1 MRAEIRYFWTPFH
14 AKIATDNKQ
23 LSEEVEVPRMSD
35 YPLVPTPLDPEQT
48 LATAGQIAN
57 QYAAQGA
64 FADYLSRQSDNTL
77 RAQAASLARFA
88 DYLNRIGEG
97 VGQSFGADM
106 TAFAAAVAAF
116 PDGPVPDPDAW
127 QGISWGLVEG
137 FRNWMVQEGDAVSTI
152 NARLSAVKTYA
163 KLAMKAGA
171 LTPEEYAVIRTVAG
185 YSQKEAKRVNER
197 REITRRG
204 HKKAQHVSID
214 KRQARKLKKQP
225 DTPQGRRDA
234 LMMCLL
240 LDHGLRVGEVTRL
253 QVSDFD
259 LKAGEMRFYRPKV
272 DKTQTHKLSGDTQ
285 RALQAWFESGDAH
298 AVGPL
303 LRASRKN
310 GELTDAGMTEW
321 AISQRVRTLGE
332 RIGLDGLSAHDC
344 RHYWATFWADKVDV
358 LRLQEAGGWSSLAMP
373 RRYVEESEIANEGM
387 A

>member
-1 MRAEIRYFWTPFH
+1 VTTSDDSH
-14 AKIATDNKQ
+14 
-23 LSEEVEVPRMSD
+23 LSIIPPSD
-35 YPLVPTPLDPEQT
+35 DDISPPEHGT
-48 LATAGQIAN
+48 LAFAGQAAN
-57 QYAAQGA
+57 DYAAQGV
-64 FADYLSRQSDNTL
+64 FVDYLSRKSDNTI
-77 RAQAASLARFA
+77 RSQAASLHRFA
-88 DYLNRIGEG
+88 DYLDRVGERI
-97 VGQSFGADM
+97 GQSFGADIA
-106 TAFAAAVAAF
+106 AFAEAVAVF
-116 PDGPVPDPDAW
+116 PDGPTPDPDAW
-127 QGISWGLVEG
+127 TGISWGLVEG

-163 KLAMKAGA
+163 KLAMKAGV
-171 LTPEEYAVIRTVAG
+171 LTPEEYAVMRTVAG

-214 KRQARKLKKQP
+214 KKQARRLKKRP

-234 LMMCLL
+234 LMVCLL
-240 LDHGLRVGEVTRL
+240 LDHGLRVGEVARL

-259 LKAGEMRFYRPKV
+259 LKAGEMHFYRPKV
-272 DKTQTHKLSGDTQ
+272 DKTQTHILSGDTQ
-285 RALQAWFESGDAH
+285 RALQAWFDNGDAP
-298 AVGPL
+298 AIGPL

-310 GELTDAGMTEW
+310 GELTDVGMTEW
-321 AISQRVRTLGE
+321 SISQRVRTLGE

-373 RRYVEESEIANEGM
+373 RRYVEESEIANDGM

>member
-1 MRAEIRYFWTPFH
+1 MSNPNDHQLIPFEPSDDLTPRQNYSLGF
-14 AKIATDNKQ
+14 
-23 LSEEVEVPRMSD
+23 
-35 YPLVPTPLDPEQT
+35 
-48 LATAGQIAN
+48 AGQVAN
-57 QYAAQGA
+57 GHAAQGV
-64 FADYLSRQSDNTL
+64 FVDYLSRKSDNTI
-77 RAQAASLARFA
+77 RSQAASLTRFA
-88 DYLNRIGEG
+88 DYLDRIGESI
-97 VGQSFGADM
+97 GQSFGADM
-106 TAFAAAVAAF
+106 AAFAEAVAAF
-116 PDGPVPDPDAW
+116 PDSPTPDPDAW
-127 QGISWGLVEG
+127 VGISWGLVEG

-163 KLAMKAGA
+163 RLAMKAGA

-197 REITRRG
+197 REVTRRG
-204 HKKAQHVSID
+204 YKKEQHVSID

-234 LMMCLL
+234 LILCLL
-240 LDHGLRVGEVTRL
+240 LDHGLRVGEVARL

-272 DKTQTHKLSGDTQ
+272 DKTQTHKLSADTA
-285 RALQAWFESGDAH
+285 RALQAWFDNGDAP
-298 AVGPL
+298 AVGLL

-310 GELTDAGMTEW
+310 GELTEVGMTEW
-321 AISQRVRTLGE
+321 SISQRVRTLGE
-332 RIGLDGLSAHDC
+332 RIDLDGLSAHDC

>member
-1 MRAEIRYFWTPFH
+1 VTASDDDHLTVILSDDDLTSGFLARAGR
-14 AKIATDNKQ
+14 
-23 LSEEVEVPRMSD
+23 V
-35 YPLVPTPLDPEQT
+35 
-48 LATAGQIAN
+48 AN
-57 QYAAQGA
+57 DHAAQSV
-64 FADYLSRQSDNTL
+64 FVDYLSRKSDNTI
-77 RAQAASLARFA
+77 RSQAASLNRFA
-88 DYLNRIGEG
+88 DYLDCVGEG
-97 VGQSFGADM
+97 TGQALGADIA
-106 TAFAAAVAAF
+106 AFADAVSAF
-116 PDGPVPDPDAW
+116 PDGPLPDPDAW
-127 QGISWGLVEG
+127 RGISWGLVEG

-171 LTPEEYAVIRTVAG
+171 LTPEEYAVIRAVAG

-197 REITRRG
+197 RDVTRRG
-204 HKKAQHVSID
+204 YKKAQHVSID
-214 KRQARKLKKQP
+214 KKQALKLKKQP

-234 LMMCLL
+234 LMTCLL
-240 LDHGLRVGEVTRL
+240 LDHGLRVGEVARL
-253 QVSDFD
+253 LVSDFD
-259 LKAGEMRFYRPKV
+259 LKTGEMRFYRPKV

-285 RALQAWFESGDAH
+285 RALQAWFDSGDAP

-310 GELTDAGMTEW
+310 GELTDAGVTEW
-321 AISQRVRTLGE
+321 SISQRVRTLGE

>member
-1 MRAEIRYFWTPFH
+1 VTASYDADLTIIP
-14 AKIATDNKQ
+14 
-23 LSEEVEVPRMSD
+23 PSD
-35 YPLVPTPLDPEQT
+35 DDLTAPEYGG
-48 LATAGQIAN
+48 LAYAGQVAN
-57 QYAAQGA
+57 DHAAQGV
-64 FADYLSRQSDNTL
+64 FVDYLSRKSDNTI
-77 RAQAASLARFA
+77 RSQAASLTRFG
-88 DYLNRIGEG
+88 DYLDRIGESI
-97 VGQSFGADM
+97 GQSFGADM
-106 TAFAAAVAAF
+106 AMFAEAVAAF
-116 PDGPVPDPDAW
+116 PDGPAPDADAW

-137 FRNWMVQEGDAVSTI
+137 FRNWMVQQGDAVSTI

-197 REITRRG
+197 REVTRRG

-214 KRQARKLKKQP
+214 KKQARKLKKQP

-234 LMMCLL
+234 LMMGLL
-240 LDHGLRVGEVTRL
+240 LDHGLRVGEVARL

-272 DKTQTHKLSGDTQ
+272 DKTQTHQLSGDTQ
-285 RALQAWFESGDAH
+285 RALQAWFENGDAP

-310 GELTDAGMTEW
+310 GELTEAGMTEW
-321 AISQRVRTLGE
+321 SISQRVRTLGE